1 MRRKRQNAESKR
13 RVAHQRKID
22 QYGECIAGLITKTFK
37 INSDAFPPLPKTIYW
52 YPNSFDNL

>member
-1 MRRKRQNAESKR
+1 MKRKMRRKRQNAESKR

-37 INSDAFPPLPKTIYW
+37 INSDAFPLPKTIYW
-52 YPNSFDNL
+52 